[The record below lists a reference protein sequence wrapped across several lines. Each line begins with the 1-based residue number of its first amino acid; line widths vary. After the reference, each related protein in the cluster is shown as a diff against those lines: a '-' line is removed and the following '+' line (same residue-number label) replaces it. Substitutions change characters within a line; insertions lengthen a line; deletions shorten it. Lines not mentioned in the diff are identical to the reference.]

1 MRGANAKK
9 KKKIQICWNAL
20 YRKGVVEVVRNSN
33 CHASHVQQKKIK
45 LLHYLIS
52 DALDDVH
59 VLLLLNSFETPTC
72 FVFEAH

>member
-1 MRGANAKK
+1 MPKRKNKYSNLLE
-9 KKKIQICWNAL
+9 CSYST
-20 YRKGVVEVVRNSN
+20 YRNCVVKVVRNSN

-45 LLHYLIS
+45 LLYYLIS

>member
-1 MRGANAKK
+1 MPKRKK
-9 KKKIQICWNAL
+9 DSNL
-20 YRKGVVEVVRNSN
+20 LESSYRKGVVEVVRNSN

-45 LLHYLIS
+45 QLYYLIS